1 MTIGTPPQMFQVQ
14 LDTGS
19 ADIWV
24 PAINSD
30 FCSQGQGACPAGA
43 FDPTQS
49 STFQD
54 ISKGTFS
61 ISYEDNSGVTGDYV
75 NDVVGIGNAK
85 LKNITMGLAL
95 QASRG
100 EGIMG
105 IGYAADESIAS
116 SSNSSNT
123 YPNIVDQL
131 VNEGVISTLAYSLW
145 LNDLSE
151 HRLLILLDLC

>member
-24 PAINSD
+24 PAINSNI
-30 FCSQGQGACPAGA
+30 CSQGQGACPEGA
-43 FDPTQS
+43 FDKSRS
-49 STFQD
+49 STFNTV
-54 ISKGTFS
+54 GTNAFS
-61 ISYEDNSGVTGDYV
+61 ISYQDNSGVTGDLV
-75 NDVVGIGNAK
+75 NDVVGIGNVN
-85 LKNITMGLAL
+85 LKNITMGLAF
-95 QASRG
+95 QASRP

-116 SSNSSNT
+116 TNPGSV
-123 YPNIVDQL
+123 YANIVDQL
-131 VNEGVISTLAYSLW
+131 KNEGVISTLAYSLW

-151 HRLLILLDLC
+151 HLLPILLSLY